1 MGIKNLKVILI
12 QKCSNAINTRKLDCY
27 RGMTVG
33 IDLSIFLYKYLYN
46 NDDHIEGL
54 TRLLLRLLKNQITPI
69 FVFDGKPPKE
79 KDDTLS
85 QRKEKKEILL
95 LKRDILDSVT
105 DTDKVDYDVFKTNVL
120 NVIAASNNTSYEMA
134 EEEMRDLF
142 EKSNEDVK
150 RDSEKLTKK
159 IIYVT
164 QYHID
169 SSKRLFDLCGIKYI
183 HEQCEAES
191 LIAYMCKN
199 NYIDACIS
207 EDTDIL
213 ANGGYL
219 FLRNFSADKNTVDEY
234 CLQGILDGL
243 QLDHD
248 KFIDLCIL
256 CGCDYTGKIHGL
268 GPINAHKLLL
278 KYGSIEEIIKHNTK
292 YEIPAN
298 FDYQTARELFKNP
311 ISDELFANIDKNSCI
326 NQPQINELLDFL
338 KETKLKD
345 KYVTEI
351 KNNLM
356 NYYLNIKGLYDIET
370 VNSLLQ
376 PSTNKTKNNKIKSK
390 KITDF
395 WN

>member
-1 MGIKNLKVILI
+1 MGIKNLKVILT
-12 QKCSNAINTRKLDCY
+12 QKCGNAINTRKLDCY
-27 RGMTVG
+27 RGMTIG

-54 TRLLLRLLKNQITPI
+54 TRLILRLLKNQITPI

-79 KDDTLS
+79 KDDTLL
-85 QRKEKKEILL
+85 QRKEKKEHMLI
-95 LKRDILDSVT
+95 KCSVIDSII
-105 DTDKVDYDVFKTNVL
+105 DYEKSDFETFQNHVHNL
-120 NVIAASNNTSYEMA
+120 ISSNNNSSFKIDED
-134 EEEMRDLF
+134 EIRDLF
-142 EKSNEDVK
+142 DKSKDDLKKE
-150 RDSEKLTKK
+150 SEKITKK

-169 SSKRLFDLCGIKYI
+169 AAKKLFDLFGIKYI

-191 LIAYMCKN
+191 LIAYMCKM
-199 NYIDACIS
+199 NYIHGCIS

-219 FLRNFSADKNTVDEY
+219 FLRNFSSDKNTVDEY

-256 CGCDYTGKIHGL
+256 CGCDYTGKIYGL

-278 KYGSIEEIIKHNTK
+278 QYGSIEEIIRTNTK
-292 YEIPAN
+292 YDIPQN
-298 FDYQTARELFKNP
+298 FDYQTARKLFKYP
-311 ISDELFANIDKNSCI
+311 VSDEIFAKIDKNMYM
-326 NQPQINELLDFL
+326 NQPNVNELLLFL

-345 KYVTEI
+345 KFIREI
-351 KNNLM
+351 EKNLM
-356 NYYLNIKGLYDIET
+356 NYYINIKGLYDIE
-370 VNSLLQ
+370 SIAIEL
-376 PSTNKTKNNKIKSK
+376 SKCK
-390 KITDF
+390 KITDY
-395 WN
+395 WKSDSKII